1 MKQFFIFFSMLLF
14 LTTLVYSQSTTGC
27 GTTKTTET
35 IKSVKMGIVISTND
49 AETVWNALRLAN
61 YSRSENDTVSIFL
74 LGKGVELQTIN
85 DKKFDVKGQLD
96 DFLNNGG
103 KILACGTC
111 MRSRN
116 MEDSKVCPI
125 SSLSDLYDL
134 IRKSDKVLTF

>member
-1 MKQFFIFFSMLLF
+1 MIKFVFFFFLLSF
-14 LTTLVYSQSTTGC
+14 STAFVYSQSNTEC
-27 GTTKTTET
+27 GTVNPSEA
-35 IKSVKMGIVISTND
+35 IKPIKMGIVISTND
-49 AETVWNALRLAN
+49 AETVWNSLRLAN
-61 YSRSENDTVSIFL
+61 YSRSEGDSVSIFL

-85 DKKFDVKGQLD
+85 DKTFDVQGQLD
-96 DFLNNGG
+96 DFLKSGG

-116 MEDSKVCPI
+116 MEESNVCPI

>member
-1 MKQFFIFFSMLLF
+1 
-14 LTTLVYSQSTTGC
+14 
-27 GTTKTTET
+27 
-35 IKSVKMGIVISTND
+35 
-49 AETVWNALRLAN
+49 
-61 YSRSENDTVSIFL
+61 

-85 DKKFDVKGQLD
+85 DKKFDVKSQVD

-103 KILACGTC
+103 KIMACGTC

-116 MEDSKVCPI
+116 MEDSKVCPL

>member
-1 MKQFFIFFSMLLF
+1 
-14 LTTLVYSQSTTGC
+14 
-27 GTTKTTET
+27 
-35 IKSVKMGIVISTND
+35 MGIVISTND
-49 AETVWNALRLAN
+49 SEAVWNTLRLAN
-61 YSRSENDTVSIFL
+61 YARSEGDSVSIFL

-85 DKKFDVKGQLD
+85 DKKFDVKVQLD

-111 MRSRN
+111 LISRN

>member
-1 MKQFFIFFSMLLF
+1 MKKFVIFFSLLLF
-14 LTTLVYSQSTTGC
+14 STTIVYSQSTTGC
-27 GTTKTTET
+27 GTTKTTEP
-35 IKSVKMGIVISTND
+35 IKPVKMGIVISTND

-111 MRSRN
+111 MKSRN

>member
-1 MKQFFIFFSMLLF
+1 MKQFAIIFIVLSLSS
-14 LTTLVYSQSTTGC
+14 TLVYAQSNSGC
-27 GTTKTTET
+27 GTTKPVET
-35 IKSVKMGIVISTND
+35 NKPVKMGIVISTND
-49 AETVWNALRLAN
+49 AETVWNTLRLAN
-61 YSRSENDTVSIFL
+61 YSRSAGDSVSIFL
-74 LGKGVELQTIN
+74 LGKGVELQTVN

-134 IRKSDKVLTF
+134 IRKSDKVLAF

>member
-1 MKQFFIFFSMLLF
+1 MKQFFIFFSLLLF
-14 LTTLVYSQSTTGC
+14 STTMVYSQDNTGG
-27 GTTKTTET
+27 GTTKTTEPVRP
-35 IKSVKMGIVISTND
+35 IKIGIVISTID

-74 LGKGVELQTIN
+74 LGKGVEIQTIN

-134 IRKSDKVLTF
+134 VRKSDKVLTF